1 MNNPSPADRVEEAL
15 TPPWG
20 PSLDRFLTARDEILA
35 APPLPPPTFQQEYA
49 PPPPTG
55 PWARDPE
62 DLVPEEEGTGTC
74 GDVPGTSA
82 VEGLGPA
89 GVDCTGATGAAGQL
103 PGPFLFAHARP
114 GGKSIAGAL
123 ARLHREGQAA
133 DGVKIRRLDHGP
145 LLSRDFEA
153 LEIRTMAEML
163 RDNGFIVVDEP
174 IQKGQSFFLQ
184 AHRGSAKEETDAAAV
199 AALVPTPRDLEEAMS
214 LFGGPSP
221 PAQVLHHGLVFED
234 YARKARE
241 EVIPLVCGPE
251 GSALAEA
258 LRGSSKAMRRLEVM
272 LGALGTSAGEC
283 VDEFLRFR
291 DYAPM
296 AAWDPAWCAPPDI
309 PDGPR
314 QKGRSPKAY
323 HHQFQPGE
331 GRRETAPSRTTRD
344 AARKARKKKKR

>member
-1 MNNPSPADRVEEAL
+1 MKNPSPADRVEEAL

-20 PSLDRFLTARDEILA
+20 PSLDYFLTARDEILN
-35 APPLPPPTFQQEYA
+35 APSLPPPTFQQEYA

-89 GVDCTGATGAAGQL
+89 VAECADATGAAGQL
-103 PGPFLFAHARP
+103 PGPFPYGRP
-114 GGKSIAGAL
+114 N
-123 ARLHREGQAA
+123 
-133 DGVKIRRLDHGP
+133 
-145 LLSRDFEA
+145 
-153 LEIRTMAEML
+153 RT
-163 RDNGFIVVDEP
+163 
-174 IQKGQSFFLQ
+174 
-184 AHRGSAKEETDAAAV
+184 AV
-199 AALVPTPRDLEEAMS
+199 LVPTPRDLEEAMS
-214 LFGGPSP
+214 LFGGPSTR
-221 PAQVLHHGLVFED
+221 AQILDHSLVSE
-234 YARKARE
+234 
-241 EVIPLVCGPE
+241 
-251 GSALAEA
+251 
-258 LRGSSKAMRRLEVM
+258 
-272 LGALGTSAGEC
+272 
-283 VDEFLRFR
+283 

>member
-74 GDVPGTSA
+74 GDVPGVSA

-89 GVDCTGATGAAGQL
+89 VAECADATGAAAQL
-103 PGPFLFAHARP
+103 PGPFPYGRP
-114 GGKSIAGAL
+114 GGKSMADAL
-123 ARLHREGQAA
+123 A
-133 DGVKIRRLDHGP
+133 P
-145 LLSRDFEA
+145 F
-153 LEIRTMAEML
+153 
-163 RDNGFIVVDEP
+163 
-174 IQKGQSFFLQ
+174 
-184 AHRGSAKEETDAAAV
+184 
-199 AALVPTPRDLEEAMS
+199 VPAPRNLEEAVS

-221 PAQVLHHGLVFED
+221 LAQVLHHGLVSED
-234 YARKARE
+234 YARVAQE
-241 EVIPLVCGPE
+241 EVIPLVCSPE
-251 GSALAEA
+251 GVALAEV
-258 LRGSSKAMRRLEVM
+258 LRGSSKAMQRLEVM
-272 LGALGTSAGEC
+272 LGALGTSAGGC
-283 VDEFLRFR
+283 IDEFLRFR

-331 GRRETAPSRTTRD
+331 GRRETAPSRNTRD